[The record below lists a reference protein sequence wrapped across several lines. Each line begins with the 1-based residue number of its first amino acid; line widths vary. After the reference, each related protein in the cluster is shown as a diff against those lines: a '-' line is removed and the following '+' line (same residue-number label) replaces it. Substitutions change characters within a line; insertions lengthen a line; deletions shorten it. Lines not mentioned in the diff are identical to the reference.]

1 MKLLQGWYIYLARGI
16 FAIVLGILL
25 VTDKA
30 QWNTLQY
37 MGMFWL
43 SIGLTSIA
51 WARPRGRRIRWA
63 RWSLAAG
70 ILGVL
75 AGLIALVRPI
85 ATQFMA
91 TWVFV
96 ALIGALSI
104 ITALA
109 HIFGGFRTGPENGSE
124 DGSEDGSHWSWGSY
138 LVGGVQVVLGA
149 IIVIYPFEPTPAARL
164 MVVGWCLI
172 TGVLLILD
180 ALRLR
185 TRAFSNADDNVG

>member
-1 MKLLQGWYIYLARGI
+1 MKFLQNWYVYLARGI
-16 FAIVLGILL
+16 FAIILGLLL
-25 VTDKA
+25 VVEKA
-30 QWNTLQY
+30 DWNAIQY

-51 WARPRGRRIRWA
+51 WARSSGRSIRWA
-63 RWSLAAG
+63 RWSLVAG

-75 AGLIALVRPI
+75 AGLIALARPI
-85 ATQFMA
+85 VAQFFA
-91 TWVFV
+91 TWVIV

-104 ITALA
+104 LTGLA
-109 HIFGGFRTGPENGSE
+109 HIFGGFRTEP
-124 DGSEDGSHWSWGSY
+124 EDGSHWSWGSY
-138 LVGGVQVVLGA
+138 LVGGIQVVLGA

-185 TRAFSNADDNVG
+185 RRASSKADNHLA

>member
-1 MKLLQGWYIYLARGI
+1 MKFLQQWYVYLARGI

-25 VTDKA
+25 VAGRA

-37 MGMFWL
+37 IGMFWL

-51 WARPRGRRIRWA
+51 WARPSGSRIKWA
-63 RWSLAAG
+63 RWSLVAG

-85 ATQFMA
+85 ATQFIA

-96 ALIGALSI
+96 ALIGVLSI
-104 ITALA
+104 LTGLT
-109 HIFGGFRTGPENGSE
+109 HIFGGFRTGSE
-124 DGSEDGSHWSWGSY
+124 DRTHWSWGSF
-138 LVGGVQVVLGA
+138 LVGLVQVVLGV
-149 IIVIYPFEPTPAARL
+149 IVVIYPFEPIPPVL
-164 MVVGWCLI
+164 WLVSGWCLV
-172 TGVLLILD
+172 TGVLLTLD

-185 TRAFSNADDNVG
+185 ARASSDRDGDLA

>member
-1 MKLLQGWYIYLARGI
+1 MKFLQHWYVYLARGI
-16 FAIVLGILL
+16 FAIALGIML
-25 VTDKA
+25 VAGKA

-51 WARPRGRRIRWA
+51 WARPRGSRTKWV
-63 RWSLAAG
+63 RWSLVAG
-70 ILGVL
+70 ILGVI

-96 ALIGALSI
+96 ALIGVLSI
-104 ITALA
+104 ITGLA
-109 HIFGGFRTGPENGSE
+109 HIFGGFNTAPE
-124 DGSEDGSHWSWGSY
+124 DRAHWSWGSY
-138 LVGGVQVVLGA
+138 LVGLMQVVLGV
-149 IIVIYPFEPTPAARL
+149 IVVIYPFEPIPPVL
-164 MVVGWCLI
+164 WLVSGWCLL

-185 TRAFSNADDNVG
+185 ARSVSNADDDVG

>member
-1 MKLLQGWYIYLARGI
+1 MKFLQQWYVYLARGI

-25 VTDKA
+25 VAGRA

-37 MGMFWL
+37 IGMFWL

-51 WARPRGRRIRWA
+51 WARPRGSRIKWA
-63 RWSLAAG
+63 RWSLVAG

-75 AGLIALVRPI
+75 AGSIALLRPI
-85 ATQFMA
+85 ATQYMA

-104 ITALA
+104 ITGLA
-109 HIFGGFRTGPENGSE
+109 HIFGGFSTASE
-124 DGSEDGSHWSWGSY
+124 DRAHWSWGSY
-138 LVGGVQVVLGA
+138 LVGLVQVVLGV
-149 IIVIYPFEPTPAARL
+149 IIVIYPFEPIPPVLWMAS
-164 MVVGWCLI
+164 GWCLI

-180 ALRLR
+180 GLRLR
-185 TRAFSNADDNVG
+185 TRASSKADNHLA

>member
-104 ITALA
+104 ITGLA
-109 HIFGGFRTGPENGSE
+109 HIFGGFRHGSE
-124 DGSEDGSHWSWGSY
+124 DGAHWSWGSY
-138 LVGGVQVVLGA
+138 LVGLVQVALGV
-149 IIVIYPFEPTPAARL
+149 IVVIYPFEPIPPVIWMAS
-164 MVVGWCLI
+164 GWCLI

-180 ALRLR
+180 ARRLR
-185 TRAFSNADDNVG
+185 KHAASNADDDVA

>member
-1 MKLLQGWYIYLARGI
+1 MGFLQQWYVYLARGV

-25 VTDKA
+25 VAGRA

-51 WARPRGRRIRWA
+51 WARPRGSRIKWV
-63 RWSLAAG
+63 RWSLVAG

-85 ATQFMA
+85 ATQFIA
-91 TWVFV
+91 IWVFV
-96 ALIGALSI
+96 ALIGVLSI
-104 ITALA
+104 ITGLA
-109 HIFGGFRTGPENGSE
+109 HIFGGFSTGSE
-124 DGSEDGSHWSWGSY
+124 DRGHWSWGSFI
-138 LVGGVQVVLGA
+138 VGLVQVVLGV
-149 IIVIYPFEPTPAARL
+149 IVVIYPFEPIPPVLWLVT
-164 MVVGWCLI
+164 GWCLI

-185 TRAFSNADDNVG
+185 ARASSNRDGDLA

>member
-1 MKLLQGWYIYLARGI
+1 MKFLQHWYVYLARGI

-25 VTDKA
+25 VADKA
-30 QWNTLQY
+30 RWNTLQY

-51 WARPRGRRIRWA
+51 WARPRGSRIKWA

-75 AGLIALVRPI
+75 AGVFALVRPI
-85 ATQFMA
+85 AIQFMA

-96 ALIGALSI
+96 VLIGALSI
-104 ITALA
+104 ITGLA
-109 HIFGGFRTGPENGSE
+109 HILGGFRAGSE
-124 DGSEDGSHWSWGSY
+124 DGAHWSWGSY
-138 LVGGVQVVLGA
+138 LVGLVQVVLGV
-149 IIVIYPFEPTPAARL
+149 IVVIYPFEPIPPVLWLAS
-164 MVVGWCLI
+164 GWCLL

-185 TRAFSNADDNVG
+185 ARASSDGDGDLA

>member
-1 MKLLQGWYIYLARGI
+1 MKLLQSWYVYLARGI

-25 VTDKA
+25 VADKA
-30 QWNTLQY
+30 RWNTLQY

-51 WARPRGRRIRWA
+51 WARPRGSRSKWA
-63 RWSLAAG
+63 RWSLLAG
-70 ILGVL
+70 ILGLL
-75 AGLIALVRPI
+75 AGVIALLRPI

-104 ITALA
+104 ITGLT
-109 HIFGGFRTGPENGSE
+109 HIFGGFSTGSE
-124 DGSEDGSHWSWGSY
+124 DRGHWSWGSL
-138 LVGGVQVVLGA
+138 LVGLVQVVLGV
-149 IIVIYPFEPTPAARL
+149 IVVIYPFEPIPPVL
-164 MVVGWCLI
+164 WLVSGWCLI

-180 ALRLR
+180 ARRLR
-185 TRAFSNADDNVG
+185 VRAPSDGDADLA

>member
-1 MKLLQGWYIYLARGI
+1 MKFLEYWYVYLARGI
-16 FAIVLGILL
+16 FALILGILL
-25 VTDKA
+25 GAGRA

-37 MGMFWL
+37 IGMFWL

-51 WARPRGRRIRWA
+51 WARPRGSRIKWV
-63 RWSLAAG
+63 RWSLVAG

-85 ATQFMA
+85 ATQFIA

-96 ALIGALSI
+96 ALIGVLSI
-104 ITALA
+104 ITGLA
-109 HIFGGFRTGPENGSE
+109 HIFGGFGTGSE
-124 DGSEDGSHWSWGSY
+124 DRGHWSWGSL
-138 LVGGVQVVLGA
+138 LVGLVQVVLGV
-149 IIVIYPFEPTPAARL
+149 IVVIYPFEPIPPVLWLVT
-164 MVVGWCLI
+164 GWCLI

-185 TRAFSNADDNVG
+185 ARASSNGDD

>member
-1 MKLLQGWYIYLARGI
+1 MKLLQSWYVYLARGI
-16 FAIVLGILL
+16 FAISLGVML
-25 VTDKA
+25 VADKA
-30 QWNTLQY
+30 RWNTLQY

-51 WARPRGRRIRWA
+51 WARPRGSRIKWA
-63 RWSLAAG
+63 RWSLVAG

-85 ATQFMA
+85 ATQFLA

-96 ALIGALSI
+96 ALIGVLSI
-104 ITALA
+104 ITGLA
-109 HIFGGFRTGPENGSE
+109 HIFGGFRTGSE
-124 DGSEDGSHWSWGSY
+124 EGAHWSWGSY
-138 LVGGVQVVLGA
+138 LVGLVQVVLGA
-149 IIVIYPFEPTPAARL
+149 IIVIYPFEPIPPVLWVAS
-164 MVVGWCLI
+164 GWCLI

-185 TRAFSNADDNVG
+185 ARASANADDNLG

>member
-1 MKLLQGWYIYLARGI
+1 MKFLKHWYVYLARGI
-16 FAIVLGILL
+16 FAIILGLLL
-25 VTDKA
+25 VVEKA
-30 QWNTLQY
+30 HWNAIQY

-51 WARPRGRRIRWA
+51 WARSRGRDIRWA
-63 RWSLAAG
+63 RWSMVAG

-75 AGLIALVRPI
+75 AGLIALARPI
-85 ATQFMA
+85 VAEFFA
-91 TWVFV
+91 TWVIV

-104 ITALA
+104 ITGLA
-109 HIFGGFRTGPENGSE
+109 HIFGGFRAEPEN
-124 DGSEDGSHWSWGSY
+124 GSHWSWGSY

-180 ALRLR
+180 AQRLR
-185 TRAFSNADDNVG
+185 TRASSNAEDDLA

>member
-1 MKLLQGWYIYLARGI
+1 MGFLQQWYVYLARGV

-25 VTDKA
+25 VAGRA

-51 WARPRGRRIRWA
+51 WARPRGKRIKWA
-63 RWSLAAG
+63 RWSLVAG

-75 AGLIALVRPI
+75 AGLIALLRPL
-85 ATQFMA
+85 ATQYVS

-104 ITALA
+104 LTGLT
-109 HIFGGFRTGPENGSE
+109 HIFGGFSTASE
-124 DGSEDGSHWSWGSY
+124 DRGHWSWGSY
-138 LVGGVQVVLGA
+138 LVGGVQVVLGV
-149 IIVIYPFEPTPAARL
+149 IVVIYPFEPIPPVL
-164 MVVGWCLI
+164 WLVSGWCLL

-180 ALRLR
+180 AWRLR
-185 TRAFSNADDNVG
+185 TRAYSNGDDNLA